1 MKQYTK
7 EIAEALA
14 KRLGEVKISATS
26 EENGTFEV
34 IATSEDID
42 RHGETIRIDGW
53 DIENYLKNPIIL
65 FGHSYDELEDVVGR
79 ATDIR
84 FDGTKMIIK
93 GIFASAE
100 ANPKAQQLRKLYD
113 EGIIKT
119 VSVGFIPLERD
130 QYNASVITKAE
141 LLELSFVPVPANPE
155 ALDIMKRCGVDPET
169 FTDKNEDK
177 DITTTLLRIVE
188 TLGLLSGEVAVI
200 KKFLVDG
207 KTYSDAEKEQK
218 ENLQTAARAI
228 NEVLRNFKEKRA

>member
-93 GIFASAE
+93 GTFASAE

-169 FTDKNEDK
+169 FADKKEDTN
-177 DITTTLLRIVE
+177 ITATLSEIIK
-188 TLGLLSGEVAVI
+188 TLGSLTGEVADI